1 MWTWQTI
8 FFIEDKYVEQESTSQ
23 KLTLS
28 MVVGVGPRRYLLP
41 DCTTEVL
48 WMIQVLLATSWMIQD
63 VISGKECHGVWGRA
77 WGIACRPLGSTL
89 DDPKYL

>member
-1 MWTWQTI
+1 MWLIKCQTQTQQTI
-8 FFIEDKYVEQESTSQ
+8 IFIEDKYVEQESTSQ

-28 MVVGVGPRRYLLP
+28 MVVGVGPHCYLLP

-48 WMIQVLLATSWMIQD
+48 WMIRD
-63 VISGKECHGVWGRA
+63 VVSGKECHGAWGGA
-77 WGIACRPLGSTL
+77 WGIACRLLGSTL